1 MLEWRQGKDKSI
13 TPLERHPVRYYFREQ
28 GDMEKQWCGGYSL
41 FGGEIETL
49 TISIACFTRLE
60 LHTNLQLVI
69 ERSVVNGGVSEAA
82 SEDNQEIFLTL
93 STVSLQYI
101 GTVGTVPA
109 LILPLSDITCSWYNS
124 YGKKPIKSASVRH
137 LQASRQTFL
146 HLYPFD
152 QSFLLLGVRRCKVD
166 IHSSVIAWRTSGQS
180 GFSFVLSLIVSSSFR

>member
-109 LILPLSDITCSWYNS
+109 LILPLSDITRTGNGKWSMRDDGSFANS
-124 YGKKPIKSASVRH
+124 LSGKKINAC
-137 LQASRQTFL
+137 TFL
-146 HLYPFD
+146 
-152 QSFLLLGVRRCKVD
+152 
-166 IHSSVIAWRTSGQS
+166 
-180 GFSFVLSLIVSSSFR
+180 